1 MLAVPVIVLALLWLT
16 LQWGILPNL
25 HRWREPIEQQ
35 ASRMLGLPVNIGAIR
50 AQTRGF
56 MPRFELDDVVVHDKG
71 RREALRLAR
80 VQASVSPRSLLTFR
94 PHFEQIL
101 IQSAT
106 LDIRRDTQGR
116 LHVAGIDIGA
126 GAAEAGSAHPA
137 DWLFEQR
144 EFAVRG
150 ATVRWTDEQRAAPP
164 LALEAVDFVVRNGLR
179 RHELRLEATP
189 PQAWG
194 DRFSLRGDF
203 SQPFISG
210 AGFVSASDWRS
221 WSGTLRAELP
231 RADVNQLRRYAD
243 LPFRLDAGHGAI
255 HAAVELVRGEP
266 RSATADLALAD
277 VAMRWAEDLPP
288 VDIRKL
294 EGRMVVKRSAADTS
308 VALEDFSFTTQDGR
322 SWPRGDM
329 KLALRGPPQ
338 APTGG
343 ELEAQRIDLSLLSMM
358 ATRLPLSAPQ
368 RALVEATQPKGY
380 AERFVATWQGLP
392 DAPTSYRV
400 RASLSGL
407 GLKAQPVALA
417 AKLARQPIGRPG
429 VEGAAVE
436 LDATHEGGSA
446 SLRIEKGSATFPGI
460 LEQPII
466 PVDQLDAQLRWRFG
480 PVSAATAAADTAD
493 APGAPD
499 AAAPLS
505 VEVTQLS
512 VANADLQ
519 GEFRGT
525 WRRGEGAL
533 RYPGHIDLD
542 GKLSRGK
549 AGSVARYLPLGLA
562 EPARRYVEQSVLD
575 GRIFEATVK
584 VRGEMRAFPYAHREA
599 SSSTREA
606 SSSVREAANEGE
618 FRFVAKVDGGRM
630 NIAPQLLASD
640 GSSPVWPLLE
650 QMTGELIFDRSSM
663 QIRRG
668 TARVNGVAL
677 ADIQGDVDFARPP
690 AVLRLGGVAQG
701 PATRMLGF
709 VHQSPVD
716 VWTSRALSQATATG
730 DAELRLA
737 LELPLRE
744 LPTSTVRGSLR
755 LAGNDV
761 RMRPDVPLLA
771 QARGTVEFT
780 ERGLSLGSGASAMV
794 YGAETA
800 FQGGTRDDGQLQF
813 QAQGS
818 ISAEGLAQAAPELG
832 EITRLASMMKG
843 QAPYQLTLG
852 FRAGQPEFVVT
863 SNMVGMAVNLP
874 APLTKGADEAVPLR
888 ISTSLVPPPRGE
900 TRSRRDLLRVEA
912 GPAFTA
918 QYLRELGAGAPK
930 VLSGGIG
937 VGVEAHGVD
946 ALPQPASGVH
956 AVVKTQAL
964 DLDAWRQA
972 AAKLGIFVGGT
983 VPASTSSP
991 NAGTVTAT
999 RSADSGDS
1007 GYAPRAVALEVQSL
1021 RIDARQLSR
1030 VTAGLT
1036 QEGSDGTW
1044 RATLEADQL
1053 SGYAQWR
1060 PATARLPPR
1069 LQARLARLSVPA
1081 SASDSVEAMLG
1092 EEAPERPPALDII
1105 IDDFELRGR
1114 KLGRV
1119 EIDATHERA
1128 GGEALAWRLNKLTVT
1143 TPEARLSGTG
1153 RWDTGTE
1160 GSASHRTLIDFKLE
1174 LADSGAYLSRFGLPG
1189 VIRGGQGAISGQIS
1203 WAGSPIT
1210 WHAPSLAGEIN
1221 LRVDAGQFLKAGP
1234 GAARL
1239 LGVLNLQSLPRRL
1252 LFDFRDVFSEGF
1264 AFDTITGDLRIDRG
1278 LAITNNVRMRGVQA
1292 VVLMEGSADV
1302 LRETQDLRVWVVPEI
1317 NAGTASLAYAAIN
1330 PAIGLGTFV
1339 AQLFLR
1345 RPLMEA
1351 STREFLVQGSWN
1363 DPQVVQQERKQGAR
1377 MPEFDAESVTPP
1389 TTPSTTPPNAPA
1401 VPAEPAAAPTA
1412 QSASSD

>member
-1 MLAVPVIVLALLWLT
+1 MLAVPVIVLALAWLT

-50 AQTRGF
+50 AQTSGF
-56 MPRFELDDVVVHDKG
+56 MPRFELDEVVVHDKG
-71 RREALRLAR
+71 RREALRLAK

-106 LDIRRDTQGR
+106 LDVRRDTQGR
-116 LHVAGIDIGA
+116 IHVAGIDISA
-126 GAAEAGSAHPA
+126 GTAEAGSNHPA

-150 ATVRWTDEQRAAPP
+150 ATLRWTDEQRAAPP

-221 WSGTLRAELP
+221 WNGTLHAELP

-255 HAAVELVRGEP
+255 KAAVEMVRGEP

-277 VAMRWAEDLPP
+277 VAMRWAEELPP

-294 EGRMVVKRSAADTS
+294 EGRMVVKRSADDTS
-308 VALEDFSFTTQDGR
+308 VALEDFTFTTQDGR

-329 KLALRGPPQ
+329 KLSLRGPPQ

-358 ATRLPLSAPQ
+358 ATRLPLSAQQ
-368 RALVEATQPKGY
+368 RALLEATQPKGY

-400 RASLSGL
+400 RANLSGL

-417 AKLARQPIGRPG
+417 ANLARQPIGRPG

-436 LDATHEGGSA
+436 LEATHEGGSA
-446 SLRIEKGSATFPGI
+446 SLQVEKGSATFPGI
-460 LEQPII
+460 LEQPVIA
-466 PVDQLDAQLRWRFG
+466 VDQLDAKLRWRFG
-480 PVSAATAAADTAD
+480 PVPAAADTT
-493 APGAPD
+493 
-499 AAAPLS
+499 APLS
-505 VEVTQLS
+505 VEVTQLN

-525 WRRGEGAL
+525 WRSGEGAL

-542 GKLSRGK
+542 GKFSRGK
-549 AGSVARYLPLGLA
+549 ATSVARYLPLGLA
-562 EPARRYVEQSVLD
+562 EPARRYVEQSILD
-575 GRIFEATVK
+575 GRIVEATVK
-584 VRGEMRAFPYAHREA
+584 VRGEMRAFPYSLAPREA
-599 SSSTREA
+599 SGVREA
-606 SSSVREAANEGE
+606 SGAREAAKEGE
-618 FRFVAKVDGGRM
+618 FRLVAKVDGGRM
-630 NIAPQLLASD
+630 NIAPQLQASD
-640 GSSPVWPLLE
+640 GSTPLWPLFE
-650 QMTGELIFDRSSM
+650 QMAGELIFDRSSM

-668 TARVNGVAL
+668 SARVSGVGM
-677 ADIQGDVDFARPP
+677 ADIQGEVDFARPP

-701 PATRMLGF
+701 STTRMLGF

-771 QARGTVEFT
+771 QAQGTVEFT
-780 ERGLSLGSGASAMV
+780 EKGLTLGSGASATV

-800 FQGGTRDDGQLQF
+800 FQGGTRDDGHLQF
-813 QAQGS
+813 RAQGS
-818 ISAEGLAQAAPELG
+818 ISAEGLALAAPELG

-843 QAPYQLTLG
+843 QTPYQLTLD

-863 SNMVGMAVNLP
+863 SSMTGMAVNLP
-874 APLTKGADEAVPLR
+874 APLTKGAGETVPLR

-900 TRSRRDLLRVEA
+900 TRSRRDVLRVEA

-930 VLSGGIG
+930 VLSGGIAVG
-937 VGVEAHGVD
+937 VGASGVD

-972 AAKLGIFVGGT
+972 AAKLGIIVGG
-983 VPASTSSP
+983 SI
-991 NAGTVTAT
+991 AGTNAAT
-999 RSADSGDS
+999 RPAEPGDS
-1007 GYAPRAVALEVQSL
+1007 GYAPRAVALEVQNL

-1044 RATLEADQL
+1044 RATLDADQL

-1060 PATARLPPR
+1060 PATSRLPPR

-1081 SASDSVEAMLG
+1081 SASDSVEAMLSDD
-1092 EEAPERPPALDII
+1092 APERPPALDIV

-1128 GGEALAWRLNKLTVT
+1128 GGDALAWRLNKLTVT

-1153 RWDTGTE
+1153 RWDTGSE

-1210 WHAPSLAGEIN
+1210 WHAPSLAGAIN

-1351 STREFLVQGSWN
+1351 STREFLVQGSWD

-1377 MPEFDAESVTPP
+1377 VPEFDTESVTPP
-1389 TTPSTTPPNAPA
+1389 SAPPVTPLTSPPTAPA
-1401 VPAEPAAAPTA
+1401 VPVEPAALPTA